1 MFPGGHIMRLRKSAI
16 AGLAALAIL
25 GAGCGSAKSS
35 SASGGTGGGS
45 SGSGAVTTV
54 GLFGDFTGLSASGN
68 KTSSLGVQAGIYEAG
83 KEGVKIKYVKADTQT
98 SPTGALSAAQ
108 QLVEQDHVSAVIAV
122 SALTFLAA
130 NYFKQHDI
138 PVVGLA
144 EDGGEWA
151 TDTNMF
157 STYGFLDPT
166 KASTGAGQFFKM
178 EGATNIGAL
187 GYSISP
193 QSADAAKNTAVS
205 ARAAGLQVG
214 YLNANFPFGSTNV
227 APIAIQ
233 MKNDGVNGLMSE
245 TDPNTSF
252 SLIQALRQNGD
263 NLKVAVVPDGYGGD
277 LAQAGPGAEQI
288 GQGVYFT
295 LSFEPVEMD
304 TPATRQFQA
313 ALKATGVTGEPTYAE
328 YGGYTSV
335 ALLVQALEKTGA
347 NPSHAALISALS
359 GITSFNAWGLLGSHN
374 LSMANRAASSIGVD
388 GCGYYTKL
396 VGSKFQLV
404 PGADPLCGTEIPG
417 H

>member
-1 MFPGGHIMRLRKSAI
+1 MRLRKSAV
-16 AGLAALAIL
+16 AGLAAVAML
-25 GAGCGSAKSS
+25 GAACGSSK
-35 SASGGTGGGS
+35 SASAGGGAGS
-45 SGSGAVTTV
+45 AGGGGGSGSGAATTV

-68 KTSSLGVQAGIYEAG
+68 QTSSLGVKAGIYEAG
-83 KEGVKIKYVKADTQT
+83 KEGVNIKFVKADTQT

-130 NYFKQHDI
+130 NYFKQHDV

-187 GYSISP
+187 GYGISP

-205 ARAAGLQVG
+205 ARAAGLRVG

-233 MKNDGVNGLMSE
+233 MKDNGVNGIVSE

-277 LAQAGPGAEQI
+277 LSQAGPGAEQI

-295 LSFEPVEMD
+295 LSFEPVEMN
-304 TPATRQFQA
+304 TAATRQFQA
-313 ALKATGVTGEPTYAE
+313 ALKTAGVTGEPTYAE

-335 ALLVQALEKTGA
+335 ALLVQALKKTGP

-359 GITSFNAWGLLGSHN
+359 GITDFNAWGLLGSHS
-374 LSMANRAASSIGVD
+374 LSMADRAASNIGVD

-404 PGADPLCGTEIPG
+404 PGADPLCGTVIPG

>member
-166 KASTGAGQFFKM
+166 KAST
-178 EGATNIGAL
+178 
-187 GYSISP
+187 
-193 QSADAAKNTAVS
+193 
-205 ARAAGLQVG
+205 R
-214 YLNANFPFGSTNV
+214 
-227 APIAIQ
+227 
-233 MKNDGVNGLMSE
+233 
-245 TDPNTSF
+245 
-252 SLIQALRQNGD
+252 
-263 NLKVAVVPDGYGGD
+263 
-277 LAQAGPGAEQI
+277 AEQI